1 MSRTRPRWPD
11 LARWPGVA
19 RWAGSVPWPDVVQSI
34 RFRLTVLYSTMLFA
48 LAALVLGGIYLA
60 LSHSAEARPIT
71 RTYEAEKVIRRSDGR
86 LMPVG
91 TLTVAEVRDIELAV
105 NYESQRT
112 LRSYSLATLGG
123 LFLASLAIGW
133 VLSGR
138 VLRPVSSIAHAAE
151 EIQATDLSRRIRL
164 GGPNDELRRLADTI
178 DSMLGRLDDA
188 FRAQRRLMD
197 DASHELRTP
206 LTIIRAN
213 LDSALTSPEATQ
225 REREHAGALVDRAT
239 TRMTRLVEDLLATTR
254 RDSPAYSD
262 TDLDLAVLAREASEE
277 AASLAAGR
285 QLTVSSRL
293 EDGLATIGDPDALRR
308 AVGNVLSN
316 AMRLAPA
323 GSEITLAAGRQRRW
337 LWIAV
342 RDQGPGISD
351 DDQARVFDR
360 FWRGRDASGAGHT
373 GLGLA
378 IVRQIV
384 EAHGGRVRLFSR
396 VGMGSTFVLWLPPAD
411 RDPNPGPIP
420 DANPLS
426 GAGP

>member
-1 MSRTRPRWPD
+1 MRRAGIRWPRSVR
-11 LARWPGVA
+11 LPGFARLPGF
-19 RWAGSVPWPDVVQSI
+19 VQSI

-71 RTYEAEKVIRRSDGR
+71 RTYEAEQVIRKPDGR

-123 LFLASLAIGW
+123 LFLGSLAIGW

-138 VLRPVSSIAHAAE
+138 VLRPVSSIARAAE
-151 EIQATDLSRRIRL
+151 EIQATDLARRIRL
-164 GGPNDELRRLADTI
+164 GGPDDELRHLADTI
-178 DSMLGRLDDA
+178 DSMLERLDGA
-188 FRAQRRLMD
+188 FRAQRRLID

-213 LDSALTSPEATQ
+213 LDSTLTSPDATRQ
-225 REREHAGALVDRAT
+225 EREHAAALVDRAT

-262 TDLDLAVLAREASEE
+262 TDVDLAAVAREAGEE
-277 AASLAAGR
+277 AASVTAGR
-285 QLTVSSRL
+285 QLTVAFRL

-308 AVGNVLSN
+308 AVGNLLSN
-316 AMRLAPA
+316 AIRLAPA
-323 GSEITLAAGRQRRW
+323 GSEITVAANRQGRW

-342 RDQGPGISD
+342 QDSGPGIAEG
-351 DDQARVFDR
+351 DQVRVFDR
-360 FWRGRDASGAGHT
+360 FWRKGAGASADGHT

-396 VGMGSTFVLWLPPAD
+396 LGTGSTFVLWLPPGDREAD
-411 RDPNPGPIP
+411 PGPIP

-426 GAGP
+426 RPAARSGDR